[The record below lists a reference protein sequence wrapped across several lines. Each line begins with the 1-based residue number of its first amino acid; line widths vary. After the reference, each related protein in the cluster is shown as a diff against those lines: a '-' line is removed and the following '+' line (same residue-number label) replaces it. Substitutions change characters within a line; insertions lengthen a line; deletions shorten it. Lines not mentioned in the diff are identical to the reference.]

1 MREHSLGNILRYAR
15 IVEHMENSLGVVS
28 NVVKDFGKWCSHGSS
43 LMTVIAFS
51 QVLPKRVK
59 RQTANL
65 RVYKGHSAR
74 MVANGLAK
82 LVAVVVVK

>member
-1 MREHSLGNILRYAR
+1 
-15 IVEHMENSLGVVS
+15 
-28 NVVKDFGKWCSHGSS
+28 
-43 LMTVIAFS
+43 MTVIAFS

-65 RVYKGHSAR
+65 GVYKGHSAR

-82 LVAVVVVK
+82 LVAVVVAK